1 MIPYK
6 AGNEKGS
13 VLVMAAVLS
22 FALFLLGLSYLAFVD
37 RIVRDVDGLV
47 VDSQARYAAM
57 AGMMDGITYA
67 SINNPGLSY
76 DGGCENMYNEVV
88 SCWRIEYGGIERDL
102 YISTSDYR
110 VVGEGTSKS
119 HTDISRTARVS
130 SEVDVETFADY
141 LYLSDVERDSVRH
154 EIIRFWTPDT
164 LNGKVHSNDTLH
176 IHYVHDSP
184 RFMKRVTSAASYL
197 DPPDNNATF
206 DEGYYLNQ
214 GEIHFPDRA
223 DEIRR
228 YSGHGIWRPLPG
240 YTATEITFSGPNI
253 YRRSCRTQAG
263 EIVCTP
269 DHIVDAEIF
278 EMPAS
283 GAQFVEGKLYI
294 KADRGGTDILDPDFP
309 PSLGFEGRL
318 TVASSDTMIIVDNLV
333 YRYSRYDR
341 TVPEDIHDA
350 LGLISENFIMV
361 GKDVDDYVYIN
372 AALAAIN
379 GSISVQDIYD
389 YWVENEKQSL
399 FIYGSLAQRNRGIVH
414 TTDYDRR
421 GFIQKDYFY
430 DNRFITNPPPHF
442 VSTGNKRYV
451 YIEDSYPG

>member
-1 MIPYK
+1 
-6 AGNEKGS
+6 
-13 VLVMAAVLS
+13 
-22 FALFLLGLSYLAFVD
+22 
-37 RIVRDVDGLV
+37 
-47 VDSQARYAAM
+47 
-57 AGMMDGITYA
+57 
-67 SINNPGLSY
+67 
-76 DGGCENMYNEVV
+76 
-88 SCWRIEYGGIERDL
+88 
-102 YISTSDYR
+102 
-110 VVGEGTSKS
+110 
-119 HTDISRTARVS
+119 
-130 SEVDVETFADY
+130 
-141 LYLSDVERDSVRH
+141 
-154 EIIRFWTPDT
+154 
-164 LNGKVHSNDTLH
+164 
-176 IHYVHDSP
+176 
-184 RFMKRVTSAASYL
+184 MKRVTSSASYL
-197 DPPDNNATF
+197 DPPDNHAAF

-214 GEIHFPDRA
+214 AEIHFPDRA

-228 YSGHGIWRPLPG
+228 HSGYGIWRPVPG

-253 YRRSCRTQAG
+253 YRRSCRTEDG

-269 DHIVDAEIF
+269 DLISDDATQVYEI
-278 EMPAS
+278 PAT

-294 KADRGGTDILDPDFP
+294 KADRGGSDEFDPTFF
-309 PSLGFEGRL
+309 SLGFEGRL
-318 TVASSDTMIIVDNLV
+318 TVASSDTMIIADNLV

-341 TVPEDIHDA
+341 TVPEDIQDA

-414 TTDYDRR
+414 TTDYDSR

-451 YIEDSYPG
+451 YYEDSYPG